1 MKARRKWFL
10 KKKINSRDNY
20 LCVIITHNPKQDKN
34 KNLMGKLN
42 EKKKTTTKNRG
53 VKMLMTKRHIQTRSS
68 DQHRLLLLPE
78 VKTKEYR
85 HSECTEKYKLH

>member
-20 LCVIITHNPKQDKN
+20 LCVIITLSPKQDKN

-42 EKKKTTTKNRG
+42 EKNKTTKNGG

-68 DQHRLLLLPE
+68 DQHRLLLLTE

-85 HSECTEKYKLH
+85 HSECMEKYKLH

>member
-20 LCVIITHNPKQDKN
+20 LCVIITLSPKQDKK

-42 EKKKTTTKNRG
+42 EKIKQQKNGG

-68 DQHRLLLLPE
+68 DQHRLLLLTE

-85 HSECTEKYKLH
+85 HSECMEKYKLH

>member
-1 MKARRKWFL
+1 MKARRKWSSE
-10 KKKINSRDNY
+10 KKINSRDNY
-20 LCVIITHNPKQDKN
+20 LCVIITLSPKQDKN

-42 EKKKTTTKNRG
+42 EKNKTTKNGG

-68 DQHRLLLLPE
+68 DQHRLLLLTE

-85 HSECTEKYKLH
+85 HSECMEKYKLH